1 MAVAR
6 TARRLLLLLAT
17 WFELAA
23 PEFGTI
29 SNTVYDCQYD
39 LTQVQCI
46 TCQGIATLNEA
57 FYDPKPSTCIS
68 STDGCCK
75 SPDGYEYFRKSSL
88 ANYGVGDTVQYWY
101 PGQCGDQIRYV
112 LYNADIPN
120 VEFITPPGKCVI
132 VSDYQVDLARC
143 KTL

>member
-46 TCQGIATLNEA
+46 TCQGIATGSSFLPSGRIPVFMA
-57 FYDPKPSTCIS
+57 FT
-68 STDGCCK
+68 K
-75 SPDGYEYFRKSSL
+75 SPSLQDLSEPAFVRFAAAGHLGSPAAMGPPFR
-88 ANYGVGDTVQYWY
+88 
-101 PGQCGDQIRYV
+101 
-112 LYNADIPN
+112 AD
-120 VEFITPPGKCVI
+120 
-132 VSDYQVDLARC
+132 R
-143 KTL
+143 